1 MALEESARF
10 CTGRSP
16 GLAAVLRIQ
25 KVVIDTRTDSD
36 RGVDF
41 PSYQKLIRLKVWDH
55 NPAMLSTLI
64 GNPAPAFEL
73 PCTRFPDP
81 SRTCV
86 TLEDYR
92 GGWLLLLFYPRDF
105 SLICPTEL
113 IGLSQGYEEFE
124 KHQCDILGVSCDPV
138 DLHERW
144 MATPVARGGLG
155 GLNFPLASDGDG
167 SVSQAYRVY
176 QERQQVAV
184 RGLFLIDPDGLVQY
198 QVVHGLSVGRSSQEV
213 LRVLSALQSGGLCR
227 EDWMP
232 DQSHLD
238 PYAALRPGHFFSHYL
253 VESQIGS
260 GTFARVYLA
269 RDLQLDRP
277 VALKVFKPDC
287 PVTPS
292 TALAEARA
300 AAALNHPNVCTIYAV
315 DDTAGLP
322 IIAMEYVPG
331 QPLSNLPRDQ
341 SPALDD
347 LLSISR
353 QIAAGMAVAHE
364 AGIIHGDLKPENVMV
379 SDDGLVKILDFGLA
393 RRLRHLRPVNPED
406 TNELGMAES
415 GEGMFGTPRYLAPEQ
430 TRGEP
435 ATFASDI
442 FALGVVLYELAT
454 GKTAFPA
461 PHVLQVLEQ
470 IRSLDPA
477 RMAAEAAE
485 PFRSLILP
493 MLEPDPRNRTHTMR
507 QIVEEIN
514 AVCES
519 V

>member
-1 MALEESARF
+1 
-10 CTGRSP
+10 
-16 GLAAVLRIQ
+16 
-25 KVVIDTRTDSD
+25 
-36 RGVDF
+36 
-41 PSYQKLIRLKVWDH
+41 
-55 NPAMLSTLI
+55 MLSTLI
-64 GNPAPAFEL
+64 GNSAPSFEL
-73 PCTRFPDP
+73 PCTRYPDP

-92 GGWLLLLFYPRDF
+92 GRWLLLLFYPRDF

-113 IGLSQGYEEFE
+113 IGLSQRYEEFE

-138 DLHERW
+138 ESHERW

-155 GLNFPLASDGDG
+155 GLNFPLASDLDG
-167 SVSQAYRVY
+167 SVSKAYRVY

-184 RGLFLIDPDGLVQY
+184 RGLFLIDPEGLVQY
-198 QVVHGLSVGRSSQEV
+198 QVVHSLSVGRRSQEV

-292 TALAEARA
+292 TALAKARA
-300 AAALNHPNVCTIYAV
+300 VAALNHPNVCTVYAV
-315 DDTAGLP
+315 DDTAGVP
-322 IIAMEYVPG
+322 IIAMEYVAG
-331 QPLSNLPRDQ
+331 QPLSNLPRDG
-341 SPALDD
+341 SLTLNE
-347 LLSISR
+347 LLSISL
-353 QIAAGMAVAHE
+353 QTAAGIAVAHE
-364 AGIIHGDLKPENVMV
+364 AGIVHGDLKPENVMV
-379 SDDGLVKILDFGLA
+379 SDDGVVKILDFGLA
-393 RRLRHLRPVNPED
+393 RRLRRLRPVTLQD

-435 ATFASDI
+435 ATFASDV
-442 FALGVVLYELAT
+442 FSFGVMIYELAT

-461 PHVLQVLEQ
+461 PQLLQVLEQ
-470 IRSLDPA
+470 IRMVDPA
-477 RMAAEAAE
+477 GMAADAAE
-485 PFRSLILP
+485 PFRSLIPP
-493 MLEPDPRNRTHTMR
+493 MLEPDPRHRTLTMR
-507 QIVEEIN
+507 QIVDEIN
-514 AVCES
+514 TVCES

>member
-1 MALEESARF
+1 
-10 CTGRSP
+10 
-16 GLAAVLRIQ
+16 
-25 KVVIDTRTDSD
+25 
-36 RGVDF
+36 
-41 PSYQKLIRLKVWDH
+41 
-55 NPAMLSTLI
+55 MLSTLI

-86 TLEDYR
+86 TLDDYR
-92 GGWLLLLFYPRDF
+92 GRWLLLLFYPRDF

-113 IGLSQGYEEFE
+113 ISLSQRYDEFE
-124 KHQCDILGVSCDPV
+124 KQHCDILGVSCDPV

-155 GLNFPLASDGDG
+155 GLNFPLASDLDG

-176 QERQQVAV
+176 QARQQIAV

-198 QVVHGLSVGRSSQEV
+198 QVVHGLSVGRRSQEV

-238 PYAALRPGHFFSHYL
+238 PQSALRPGHFFSHYL
-253 VESQIGS
+253 VETQIGS

-300 AAALNHPNVCTIYAV
+300 AAALNHPNVCTIYTV
-315 DDTAGLP
+315 DDTAGVP

-331 QPLSNLPRDQ
+331 QPLSNLPWDRTH
-341 SPALDD
+341 ALDD
-347 LLSISR
+347 RLSISR

-364 AGIIHGDLKPENVMV
+364 AGIVHGDLKPENVMV
-379 SDDGLVKILDFGLA
+379 TDDGVVKILDFGLA
-393 RRLRHLRPVNPED
+393 RRLRRLRPSIP
-406 TNELGMAES
+406 T
-415 GEGMFGTPRYLAPEQ
+415 TPA
-430 TRGEP
+430 
-435 ATFASDI
+435 
-442 FALGVVLYELAT
+442 
-454 GKTAFPA
+454 
-461 PHVLQVLEQ
+461 
-470 IRSLDPA
+470 
-477 RMAAEAAE
+477 
-485 PFRSLILP
+485 
-493 MLEPDPRNRTHTMR
+493 N
-507 QIVEEIN
+507 
-514 AVCES
+514 
-519 V
+519 

>member
-1 MALEESARF
+1 MPLTSGAKLGPYEIQSMLGAGGMGEVYRAHDSRLNRTVAIKVLPASFSADRDRLPRF
-10 CTGRSP
+10 
-16 GLAAVLRIQ
+16 AQ
-25 KVVIDTRTDSD
+25 
-36 RGVDF
+36 
-41 PSYQKLIRLKVWDH
+41 
-55 NPAMLSTLI
+55 
-64 GNPAPAFEL
+64 
-73 PCTRFPDP
+73 
-81 SRTCV
+81 
-86 TLEDYR
+86 
-92 GGWLLLLFYPRDF
+92 
-105 SLICPTEL
+105 
-113 IGLSQGYEEFE
+113 
-124 KHQCDILGVSCDPV
+124 
-138 DLHERW
+138 
-144 MATPVARGGLG
+144 
-155 GLNFPLASDGDG
+155 
-167 SVSQAYRVY
+167 
-176 QERQQVAV
+176 
-184 RGLFLIDPDGLVQY
+184 
-198 QVVHGLSVGRSSQEV
+198 
-213 LRVLSALQSGGLCR
+213 
-227 EDWMP
+227 
-232 DQSHLD
+232 
-238 PYAALRPGHFFSHYL
+238 
-253 VESQIGS
+253 
-260 GTFARVYLA
+260 
-269 RDLQLDRP
+269 
-277 VALKVFKPDC
+277 
-287 PVTPS
+287 
-292 TALAEARA
+292 EARA

-331 QPLSNLPRDQ
+331 QPLSNLSRDQ

-364 AGIIHGDLKPENVMV
+364 AGIVHGDLKPENVMV

-393 RRLRHLRPVNPED
+393 RRLRRLRPVNPED